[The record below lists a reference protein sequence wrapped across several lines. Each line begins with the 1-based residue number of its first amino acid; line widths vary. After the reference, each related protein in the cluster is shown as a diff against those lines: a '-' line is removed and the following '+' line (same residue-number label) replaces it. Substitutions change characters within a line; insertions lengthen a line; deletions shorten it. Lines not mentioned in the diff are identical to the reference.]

1 VIQHNKEENLT
12 RCFQIAEEK
21 LGIPKLLEVEDMI
34 RGGSYIDERSVILYS
49 SLFFHAFVADEQ
61 RRALAGETTKI
72 TSKLQ
77 DVQTAL
83 EEARARNAEL
93 EAELQRVR
101 EQEVASNAAKIAELE
116 EKIRQLLEE
125 IKYLRD
131 RSLLELEMR
140 QLLEDKV
147 AALHALIDQTAE
159 ERASSDEERAK
170 LRAEIHEL
178 RARSEKLSANLDGA
192 EHERTEQLTSAE
204 ERESRLRDLENRKS
218 RLLAEIQE
226 LRDRIALETA
236 RRLEKTAECERLK
249 NEIALMK
256 QREIVQSKARLGL
269 DLLKQSLE
277 EHLEDLHHWRNASEI
292 PELATGGQFDL
303 AAVIADLSGKNFETQ
318 IDYLGEKLRQENSVL
333 QRSVAL
339 RDSQNQLLNVV
350 LKEGSLTMKGRKEW
364 RQRWFRIVG
373 SRLNYYEDENSTEIA
388 GSIQLD
394 QGCEVVRQKAVKD
407 DAGGAKKLWPLKLTV
422 GDRKLFVKA
431 ATKKERHAWFL
442 SLTSKIA
449 HLNYVK
455 SCEQF
460 NERPDTRILS
470 AFAAERFTE
479 CYLDSRPLS
488 DNAVL
493 AISKGFPGR
502 DEIEVF
508 SATNASLSEKSQL
521 ALAELFEKL
530 TVKNINLS
538 HNHFTPASVA
548 RLCQVCQL
556 FLEC

>member
-170 LRAEIHEL
+170 LRAEIHARAACAISRTARAACWPRSKSCAIAL
-178 RARSEKLSANLDGA
+178 RSRPHAAWRRPPSASA
-192 EHERTEQLTSAE
+192 SRT
-204 ERESRLRDLENRKS
+204 
-218 RLLAEIQE
+218 RLL
-226 LRDRIALETA
+226 
-236 RRLEKTAECERLK
+236 
-249 NEIALMK
+249 
-256 QREIVQSKARLGL
+256 
-269 DLLKQSLE
+269 
-277 EHLEDLHHWRNASEI
+277 
-292 PELATGGQFDL
+292 
-303 AAVIADLSGKNFETQ
+303 
-318 IDYLGEKLRQENSVL
+318 
-333 QRSVAL
+333 
-339 RDSQNQLLNVV
+339 
-350 LKEGSLTMKGRKEW
+350 
-364 RQRWFRIVG
+364 
-373 SRLNYYEDENSTEIA
+373 
-388 GSIQLD
+388 
-394 QGCEVVRQKAVKD
+394 
-407 DAGGAKKLWPLKLTV
+407 
-422 GDRKLFVKA
+422 
-431 ATKKERHAWFL
+431 
-442 SLTSKIA
+442 
-449 HLNYVK
+449 
-455 SCEQF
+455 
-460 NERPDTRILS
+460 
-470 AFAAERFTE
+470 
-479 CYLDSRPLS
+479 
-488 DNAVL
+488 
-493 AISKGFPGR
+493 
-502 DEIEVF
+502 
-508 SATNASLSEKSQL
+508 
-521 ALAELFEKL
+521 
-530 TVKNINLS
+530 
-538 HNHFTPASVA
+538 
-548 RLCQVCQL
+548 
-556 FLEC
+556 